1 MFPRGSVSH
10 PFVGDYVKLRDN
22 SKWKKMS
29 ADTDD
34 QHLVFADIVMKVNR
48 RDGKVGSRSYDIGI
62 LNELLSV
69 LLYLF
74 LLLLYKMKR

>member
-1 MFPRGSVSH
+1 MSH
-10 PFVGDYVKLRDN
+10 PFVGDYVKLREN

-48 RDGKVGSRSYDIGI
+48 RDGKVRSRSHDTGI
-62 LNELLSV
+62 LLISLAASRSDGVTVRGE
-69 LLYLF
+69 F
-74 LLLLYKMKR
+74 LVSAH